1 MSNTLFGGACMTN
14 HGAVVDECRRAFADN
29 APAWPAGLIRF
40 LDQPPD
46 PQRVFGWVLRC
57 TRRLL
62 AMLGES
68 TPNLEEQLALLES
81 YVNQRV
87 DVAVIRKTLEWLWVQ
102 RSPHETAK
110 TAVVQL
116 FGALIRYREGDP
128 YRHLSCTVSITMLV
142 GAADNREQALEEV
155 FQDFRDFVSDE
166 ERRTS
171 RCT

>member
-1 MSNTLFGGACMTN
+1 MTN
-14 HGAVVDECRRAFADN
+14 HGAVIDECRRAFADN

-46 PQRVFGWVLRC
+46 PQRVFEWVVRC

-62 AMLGES
+62 VMEGEF
-68 TPNLEEQLALLES
+68 TPNLQEQLELLES
-81 YVNQRV
+81 YVNERV
-87 DVAVIRKTLEWLWVQ
+87 DVAVIRETMERLWVQ
-102 RSPHETAK
+102 RSPHETAR

-128 YRHLSCTVSITMLV
+128 YRHLCCTVSLTMLV
-142 GAADNREQALEEV
+142 GAAENRERALEEV
-155 FQDFRDFVSDE
+155 LQDFRDFVSGQ